1 MYKNILAA
9 VDGSHTS
16 DLALREAIKLAKEGS
31 SQLIVVTVL
40 DNPLQSYS
48 TPSYYTSFSFDEAHK
63 DFYKFAENILENAE
77 CVAERLGNL
86 KVKTCL
92 VDMGV
97 NSGHN
102 DIAPAIEKV
111 ASDYH
116 ADLIVIGTHGRRGYK
131 HFFLGSV
138 AEQVVRQ
145 ARIPVLLIR
154 SREDS
159 ETESE
164 SESLSE

>member
-1 MYKNILAA
+1 MYNNILVAI
-9 VDGSHTS
+9 DGSHTS
-16 DLALREAIKLAKEGS
+16 DLALREAIKLAKEGGS
-31 SQLIVVTVL
+31 KLIAVTVL

-63 DFYKFAENILENAE
+63 DFYRFAENVLENAE
-77 CVAERLGNL
+77 CVAEKMGNL
-86 KVKTCL
+86 KIKTCL
-92 VDMGV
+92 VDMGL

-102 DIAPAIEKV
+102 DIAPAIENV
-111 ASDYH
+111 AKDYH

-154 SREDS
+154 SRDEADTDTDTD
-159 ETESE
+159 TEK
-164 SESLSE
+164 